1 MDEQAAK
8 GEDATAGERLLRV
21 ESNKEIREN
30 GKRHSKRR
38 RAPHVQPCPV
48 CSRLLSGSQQA
59 MSRHVEAC
67 LKKLCRYGERHLCEL
82 RACTCSCLVSDD
94 PCYPAPP
101 STTFEQSVPDEVEE
115 EVMSSASEGEAYD
128 EYTWCGQKRVR
139 ATSLLQ
145 GGFRGSGFATCS
157 SVEPQD
163 SDGDLDVD
171 GDETLAYG
179 KPQYTEA
186 DIIQACVENT
196 AMVDECE
203 VLQDALLN
211 REATGS
217 QQIQV
222 NCKRNIT
229 DLPSTSQYNT
239 MTAEPQKTQKN
250 SKIERVCDSST
261 AAIEALRNRVA
272 ELEALTCHGENYKC
286 LICME
291 PYTVPLTSIQCWHV
305 HCEECWMRTLG
316 VKKLCPQCNT
326 ITSPGDLR
334 KIYL

>member
-67 LKKLCRYGERHLCEL
+67 LKK
-82 RACTCSCLVSDD
+82 
-94 PCYPAPP
+94 
-101 STTFEQSVPDEVEE
+101 QSVPDEVEE

>member
-1 MDEQAAK
+1 MDQQAAQ
-8 GEDATAGERLLRV
+8 GEDAAAGERLLRA
-21 ESNKEIREN
+21 ESNREIREN

-38 RAPHVQPCPV
+38 RTPHAQPCPV

-59 MSRHVEAC
+59 MSRHVETC
-67 LKKLCRYGERHLCEL
+67 LRK
-82 RACTCSCLVSDD
+82 
-94 PCYPAPP
+94 
-101 STTFEQSVPDEVEE
+101 QSVPDEEEE
-115 EVMSSASEGEAYD
+115 EVVSSGSEGEAYD

-186 DIIQACVENT
+186 DIIQTCGENNV
-196 AMVDECE
+196 MVDEYE
-203 VLQDALLN
+203 VLQDALLK
-211 REATGS
+211 EATGS
-217 QQIQV
+217 QQNLV
-222 NCKRNIT
+222 NCKRNIH
-229 DLPSTSQYNT
+229 DLPSTSQSNT

-261 AAIEALRNRVA
+261 AALEALRNRVA
-272 ELEALTCHGENYKC
+272 ELEALTCHGEHYKC

-291 PYTVPLTSIQCWHV
+291 PYTAPLTSIQCWHV

-326 ITSPGDLR
+326 ITSAGDLR